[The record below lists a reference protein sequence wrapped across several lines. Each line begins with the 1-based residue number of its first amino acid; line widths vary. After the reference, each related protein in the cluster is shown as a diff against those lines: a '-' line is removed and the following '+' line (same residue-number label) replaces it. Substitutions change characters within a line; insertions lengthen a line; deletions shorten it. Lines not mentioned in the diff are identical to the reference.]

1 MDGPRDYQTKWS
13 KFKNDKYHMLSCS
26 CCCCSA
32 AQLCLTLCHPTDYST
47 SGFPVLHLPPGVYSN
62 SSPLSQWCLP
72 TISSS
77 VSPQSFPASGSFPLS
92 WLFTLGGQSIGV
104 STSASVLQDWVVW
117 SPCCPRDLS
126 RVFSS
131 TTVSKYQFFGAQLS
145 LWSNS
150 HGYVGLSS
158 SSVDLVAPRHVGS

>member
-1 MDGPRDYQTKWS
+1 MS
-13 KFKNDKYHMLSCS
+13 SEIDKCHLGRWAKSPLVES
-26 CCCCSA
+26 
-32 AQLCLTLCHPTDYST
+32 LCLKYSYFSFSCKVRSDSLWPHGLQQT
-47 SGFPVLHLPPGVYSN
+47 RLPYPSLSPRVCWN
-62 SSPLSQWCLP
+62 SCPLSQWCLP

-150 HGYVGLSS
+150 HVCTWL
-158 SSVDLVAPRHVGS
+158 LENP